1 MTTNPLTAPV
11 STPGAPRFA
20 LDAKAAAG
28 LALAFLTVI
37 LWASGLA
44 LTRFGVTR
52 SLSLW
57 DVAFL
62 RLAIPALV
70 LAPLLFRLAR
80 DFTRAQA
87 GPAALMVFGAGI
99 PFALVGSGGMLFAPA
114 AHAGA
119 LMPGCMPLF
128 TALLAVLVL
137 KERLTR
143 ARLAG
148 YAAIV
153 AGAICVGGW
162 NLFAGEPGLWRGH
175 LLFLA
180 AGAMWAIYTIAY
192 RHSGFTPW
200 QGAAVVSVISLLLYA
215 PVYFAWLSPR
225 LLAAPPVEVALQLVQ
240 GVISG
245 LLSMLTYAGAVRRI
259 GPSRAAAFSALTPAL
274 IALIG
279 IPVLDEW
286 PDAATWAGIALVGG
300 GVAFASLAGAAA
312 NPR

>member
-1 MTTNPLTAPV
+1 MSTTPLASRLPAP
-11 STPGAPRFA
+11 ARFA
-20 LDAKAAAG
+20 LDRKAAAG
-28 LALAFLTVI
+28 LLLALLTVI

-62 RLAIPALV
+62 RLAVPALV
-70 LAPLLFRLAR
+70 LAPLLLRLTGS
-80 DFTRAQA
+80 FTRPQL

-99 PFALVGSGGMLFAPA
+99 PFALVGSAGMLFAPA

-137 KERLTR
+137 RETIAP

-148 YAAIV
+148 YGAIV
-153 AGAICVGGW
+153 AGALCVGGW

-175 LLFLA
+175 LLFLT
-180 AGAMWAIYTIAY
+180 AGAMWAVYTIAY

-200 QGAAVVSVISLLLYA
+200 QGAAVVSVVSFVLYA
-215 PVYFAWLSPR
+215 PVYLLWLSPR
-225 LLAAPPVEVALQLVQ
+225 LLAAPPVEVLLQLVQ

-286 PDAATWAGIALVGG
+286 PDPATWAGIVLVGG
-300 GVAFASLAGAAA
+300 GVAFASLAGAAET
-312 NPR
+312 PR